1 MNSQIEKNKKSS
13 LQDAKVVA
21 LCINELILW
30 RIILS
35 EQFRILTAR
44 QHVRE
49 RIGMYMGS
57 SSQEKIERFVLGK
70 WSTASYVPALSK
82 MVDEI
87 LDNSIDEA
95 IRTQFKFANKIDV
108 SVKNG
113 VIVVRDNGRGIPQ
126 DEIHDE
132 ASGDKI
138 LRPVAAW
145 TRVNAGTSFDD
156 ERVTIGTNGVGSAAT
171 NFLSAKFVGRTW
183 QNGNR
188 VEVRCKNGGE
198 ITGDIKITEID
209 DKSSGTEVSFVPDY
223 SLFEVDSLDDLD
235 TIALIE
241 DRMISLQ
248 MAFPEIAF
256 SFNRRR
262 IKVNDL
268 KKYAKLFVGDD
279 GDFVLDK
286 TENLSFFYAPSED
299 GFRSNSF
306 VNGVN
311 TRQGG
316 TYVDFLTNGV
326 LEELGTMIK
335 RKHKIEVAKSTIKN
349 GLTFVM
355 FARNFVNPKFDSQ
368 TKERLTNPMTNV
380 RDHSVESGSKE
391 FAFIA
396 RKIMSMES
404 IIDPII
410 EAQLAK
416 KIAADKRAANA
427 AQKKLRKVKVAK
439 HISANKDDATL
450 KIVEGDSAM
459 GFLLKVRDANK
470 VGAYP
475 LRGVI
480 QNTWDMKPA
489 DVLKNKELSE
499 LISVLGLDIT
509 NPNSVDDMAYKYI
522 ATLTDADHD
531 GIGHISPLLIAF
543 FYKFWP
549 RLLTEKKVKITRT
562 PIMISTKGKD
572 VKWFYT
578 YEEVSEFKQNN
589 NGWKHRYIK
598 GLGSLQETE
607 YDQIINKPVY
617 DTVTVDDAKTFEMMF
632 GKNSQL
638 RKDYMMA

>member
-1 MNSQIEKNKKSS
+1 M
-13 LQDAKVVA
+13 
-21 LCINELILW
+21 
-30 RIILS
+30 S
-35 EQFRILTAR
+35 EDFRILTAR

-57 SSQEKIERFVLGK
+57 SSKEDIERFVMGEWK
-70 WSTASYVPALSK
+70 TSYYVPALSK

-87 LDNSIDEA
+87 LDNAIDEA
-95 IRTQFKFANKIDV
+95 IRTNFKFANKIDV

-113 VIVVRDNGRGIPQ
+113 VVVVTDNGRGIPQ
-126 DEIHDE
+126 DEIFDE

-171 NFLSAKFVGRTW
+171 NFLSSKFVGKTW
-183 QNGNR
+183 CKGKR
-188 VEVRCKNGGE
+188 VEVRCKNGGDDVDVSVK
-198 ITGDIKITEID
+198 TGID
-209 DKSSGTEVSFVPDY
+209 GSGTEVSFVPDY
-223 SLFEVDSLDDLD
+223 SLFEVEDLDALD
-235 TIALIE
+235 TIALVE

-256 SFNRRR
+256 SFNKRR

-268 KKYAKLFVGDD
+268 KKYAKLFVGEE
-279 GDFVLDK
+279 GEFIIEK
-286 TENLSFFYAPSED
+286 TENLSFFYASSED

-326 LEELGTMIK
+326 LDELGTMIK

-355 FARNFVNPKFDSQ
+355 FARNFTNPKFDSQ
-368 TKERLTNPMTNV
+368 TKERLTNPMSNV
-380 RDHSVESGSKE
+380 REHTIEAGIKDAAS
-391 FAFIA
+391 IA
-396 RKIMSMES
+396 RKILNTPS
-404 IIDPII
+404 IIDPIV

-416 KIAADKRAANA
+416 KIAADRRAATL

-439 HISANKDDATL
+439 HISANRDDATL

-459 GFLLKVRDANK
+459 GFLLKVRDPNK

-480 QNTWDMKPA
+480 MNTWDMKPA

-499 LISVLGLDIT
+499 LVSVLGLDIT
-509 NPNSVDDMAYKYI
+509 NPNSIDDMTYKHI
-522 ATLTDADHD
+522 AILTDADHD

-549 RLLTEKKVKITRT
+549 RLLLEKKVKITRT
-562 PIMISTKGKD
+562 PIMISTKAKS
-572 VKWFYT
+572 VKWFYA
-578 YEEVSEFKQNN
+578 YEEASEFKSNQS
-589 NGWKHRYIK
+589 GWKHRYIK
-598 GLGSLQETE
+598 GLGSLQEDE
-607 YDQIINKPVY
+607 YSTIINQPVY

-632 GKNSQL
+632 GKESQL